1 MEGKPTAARTSGP
14 AAGPAAS
21 SAADQG
27 ADPQVAQAAGQG
39 AGTEAAPA
47 SGQGVGPQAGAVV
60 PTIAGRDERLAPIS
74 RVTRALQRPELGAL
88 LGAAAIFLIFATT
101 DSTPQHL
108 WLTQTGVAAWSAQAA
123 FFGIM
128 AVPVGLLM
136 IGGEFDLSA
145 GVMTGAAAIVMALL
159 VGRLHWN
166 AWAAIAGTFAFA
178 AAIGLLN
185 GFVVVKSKLPSFI
198 VTLATFFV
206 LRGTS
211 VGGVLLLNHGS
222 TEVGVTGTAHPGL
235 ESAKT
240 IFGNSLWASESVRSG
255 YQIAVLWFIGVTA
268 IAAWILART
277 TFGNWIFAV
286 GGDANAARNVGVP
299 VTRTKILL
307 FLATAMSAGLVGIIS
322 FTQASS
328 AVSEQG
334 VGYEFFYII
343 AAVVGGCLLT
353 GGYGSAIGA
362 ALGACI
368 IGMAFEGVI
377 YAGWDSSWDFTFLGV
392 VLFLAV
398 VVNTVIYRR
407 ALKARR

>member
-1 MEGKPTAARTSGP
+1 MNSEPETVSL
-14 AAGPAAS
+14 AGPPH
-21 SAADQG
+21 G
-27 ADPQVAQAAGQG
+27 ARP
-39 AGTEAAPA
+39 
-47 SGQGVGPQAGAVV
+47 
-60 PTIAGRDERLAPIS
+60 GRDERLAQLS
-74 RVTRALQRPELGAL
+74 RLTRVMQRPELGAL
-88 LGAAAIFLIFATT
+88 MGAIAVFLVFAAFDATA
-101 DSTPQHL
+101 QHL
-108 WLTQTGVAAWSAQAA
+108 WLSQTGVAAWSQQAA

-128 AVPVGLLM
+128 SVPVGLLM

-145 GVMTGAAAIVMALL
+145 GVMTGATAIVMGLL
-159 VGRLHWN
+159 IGKLHWN
-166 AWAAIAGTFAFA
+166 AWLAIAGTFVFA
-178 AAIGLLN
+178 ALVGLLN
-185 GFVVVKSKLPSFI
+185 GFVVTKSRLPSFI

-206 LRGTS
+206 LRGLS
-211 VGGVLLLNHGS
+211 VGGVLLLNNGS
-222 TEVGVTGTAHPGL
+222 TQISLAGATPSGFQ
-235 ESAKT
+235 SAKMV
-240 IFGNSLWASESVRSG
+240 FGSSFGRSVSVQNG
-255 YQIAVLWFIGVTA
+255 YQTAVLWFLGITVV
-268 IAAWILART
+268 AAWILART

-299 VTRTKILL
+299 VNRTKLLL
-307 FLATAMSAGLVGIIS
+307 FLSTALAAALVGVIS

-334 VGYEFFYII
+334 VGYEFYYII

-398 VVNTVIYRR
+398 VINTVIYRR
-407 ALKARR
+407 APRARR

>member
-1 MEGKPTAARTSGP
+1 MDARPASVTVTSP
-14 AAGPAAS
+14 S
-21 SAADQG
+21 
-27 ADPQVAQAAGQG
+27 
-39 AGTEAAPA
+39 AGTPE
-47 SGQGVGPQAGAVV
+47 GP
-60 PTIAGRDERLAPIS
+60 DERLAPIS
-74 RVTRALQRPELGAL
+74 RLTRALQRPELGAL
-88 LGAAAIFLIFATT
+88 LGAVAVFALFAAT

-108 WLTQTGVAAWSAQAA
+108 WLTQTGLAAWSQQAA

-145 GVMTGAAAIVMALL
+145 GVMTGVTAIVTALL

-166 AWAAIAGTFAFA
+166 VWLAIAGTFAFA
-178 AAIGLLN
+178 ALIGLLN
-185 GFVVVKSKLPSFI
+185 GFVVARSRLPSFI

-211 VGGVLLLNHGS
+211 IGGVLLLNHGS
-222 TEVGVTGTAHPGL
+222 TQVSLTGTGYGGL
-235 ESAKT
+235 ASAKDV
-240 IFGNSLWASESVRSG
+240 FGSSFGASASVANG
-255 YQIAVLWFIGVTA
+255 YQTAIGWFIALTIV
-268 IAAWILART
+268 AAWVLART

-286 GGDANAARNVGVP
+286 GGDAVAARNVGVP
-299 VTRTKILL
+299 VNRTKILL
-307 FLATAMSAGLVGIIS
+307 FLSTSLAAALVGVIS
-322 FTQASS
+322 FTQANS

-398 VVNTVIYRR
+398 AVNTVIYRR
-407 ALKARR
+407 AQRARR

>member
-1 MEGKPTAARTSGP
+1 MPPS
-14 AAGPAAS
+14 PAAS
-21 SAADQG
+21 D
-27 ADPQVAQAAGQG
+27 D
-39 AGTEAAPA
+39 
-47 SGQGVGPQAGAVV
+47 
-60 PTIAGRDERLAPIS
+60 RLVPIS
-74 RVTRALQRPELGAL
+74 RITRLLRRPELGAL
-88 LGAAAIFLIFATT
+88 MGAIAVFILFAIT
-101 DSTPQHL
+101 DASSSHL
-108 WLTQTGVAAWSAQAA
+108 WLKQTGLAAWTQQAA
-123 FFGIM
+123 FFGIL

-136 IGGEFDLSA
+136 IGGEFDLST
-145 GVMTGAAAIVMALL
+145 GVMSGVTAIVMALL
-159 VGRLHWN
+159 VGKWHWN
-166 AWAAIAGTFAFA
+166 VWLAILGTLVFAS
-178 AAIGLLN
+178 AIGLLN
-185 GFVVVKSKLPSFI
+185 GFVVVKTKLPSFI

-222 TEVGVTGTAHPGL
+222 TQVSISSPNPSGL
-235 ESAKT
+235 SSAKT
-240 IFGNSLWASESVRSG
+240 IFGSSFLKSSNLPSG
-255 YQIAVLWFIGVTA
+255 YSTAILWFVAVT
-268 IAAWILART
+268 IVGTWVLSRT
-277 TFGNWIFAV
+277 SFGNWIFAA
-286 GGDANAARNVGVP
+286 GGEENAARNTGVP
-299 VTRTKILL
+299 VNRTKVLL
-307 FLATAMSAGLVGIIS
+307 FLSTALAAALVGIIS

-377 YAGWDSSWDFTFLGV
+377 YAGWDSSWNFTFLGAI
-392 VLFLAV
+392 LFLAV